1 MQIQVNASDV
11 QSSEAITSHVVERV
25 EAALNRWADHVT
37 RVEVHLH
44 DVNGHKSGV
53 DKSCKMEVR
62 LKHHQPMMVEDMSD
76 DLYEAV
82 RGAARKLTTRVQ
94 RTLEKLHRT

>member
-11 QSSEAITSHVVERV
+11 QSSEAITSHVIERV
-25 EAALNRWADHVT
+25 ESALSRWADHVT

-53 DKSCKMEVR
+53 DKCCKMEVR
-62 LKHHQPMMVEDMSD
+62 LKHHQPMAVEDMSD

-82 RGAARKLTTRVQ
+82 RGAAKKLTTRVQ
-94 RTLEKLHRT
+94 RTLEKLNRT

>member
-1 MQIQVNASDV
+1 MQIQINASDV
-11 QSSEAITSHVVERV
+11 KSSDAIATHVVERI
-25 EAALNRWADHVT
+25 EAAIGRWADHVT

-62 LKHHQPMMVEDMSD
+62 LKHHQPLAVEDIAD

-82 RGAARKLTTRVQ
+82 RGAAKKLSTRVQ
-94 RTLEKLHRT
+94 RTLEKLNRT